1 MCPARTGERNYGLR
15 GGSGFKTTPRFLSRS
30 KLCRSVCCVCVG
42 TQRTNL
48 MKIREKIADNFKC
61 LAMQSNCSKSKENLV
76 ILKKKYFESFHF
88 LGQYE
93 LEHK

>member
-1 MCPARTGERNYGLR
+1 MACVEGRVLKQHRD
-15 GGSGFKTTPRFLSRS
+15 F
-30 KLCRSVCCVCVG
+30 CREVNCAEVSVVCVG